1 MSKTTYITKR
11 TTVVTRTA
19 KPDRTSID
27 GERLVW
33 AGDRYVVAN
42 SPAAHAAAKAEP
54 PAAPINSGWGDLH
67 DWTMKAEAAPDCDCW
82 DVTLRCSPAFF
93 LAMMELR
100 HSR

>member
-1 MSKTTYITKR
+1 MSKTTYVTER
-11 TTVVTRTA
+11 TTVVTRNA

-33 AGDRYVVAN
+33 AENRYVVAD

-54 PAAPINSGWGDLH
+54 PAPINSGWGDQH
-67 DWTMKAEAAPDCDCW
+67 DWTMHAEAAPDCDCW

-93 LAMMELR
+93 HALLELR